1 MKRFDNVPT
10 TTNMIA
16 IPVRYLVVV
25 VASMMTMPISQADV
39 AGKKIGDLEIYK
51 AAEGGK
57 TTITMMLDTSGS
69 MSALV
74 SNVGADACDL
84 PTGVYSSAIKT
95 VNSTTSPVY
104 PRIYCEVTNKK
115 YFYKKTS
122 SGRSTTWYRCGDNS
136 SLGSDST
143 SSCSTVISAPSISG
157 YTEEGGGRNSNDT
170 YYYKIE
176 NVEYYDRLTRLKDAL
191 FSLMNNTQLDAT
203 KVAIGIG
210 QYSTQSNKNNNTYIG
225 ADGTSGKIVVPA
237 KLVDQIQRD
246 AIKTAVAALKGEN
259 GTPTANAYAEVGA
272 YMLGKN
278 TSTSSIT
285 YPREEYRYAGRDYYG
300 DYYSQCISWT
310 AERCTGL
317 GNSYR
322 ISTSGYTSSSCKYYN
337 GTCLSKDKTQSAEDW
352 GFSGFENSISSAKSG
367 SNYISPLS
375 SPSSCDGRGIYF
387 LTDGEPN
394 SSPVPL
400 PLMKSALGSTN
411 FSIPAVTLP
420 SGSQSGNGMPEV
432 GAFAKALRD
441 PTINPLGTD
450 REIFTAVVG
459 FGSVFDVDRAADAS
473 KPNIE
478 DRVIRRLPYTNPK
491 TGVTADRDFYNC
503 KKITNIDARNACNWG
518 EKSHP
523 SLLGVGG
530 FGEGGFYSAQSTEDI
545 VNSIITFVSD
555 LNQTLPSVPSGT
567 IIIPDDPYRADSQL
581 AVAYYPTLQPKVAEN
596 AVIWEGNL
604 KKYTLNEGTL
614 YGKGSSKLFK
624 SIAGDL
630 DPATQDMWSD
640 KNYPGAND
648 KVESGGFYSLLNT
661 PKTGAAS
668 LRTLYVEDWNSAN
681 NSDNKSVLKKFAVNT
696 DGRVTVNNNLLSATS
711 FKDTTTYNEATL
723 RKLLNFLGFDVLPA
737 TSVKDMMLTTAN
749 ATKPVKVLGATIHST
764 PAAVS
769 YSATL
774 DATTGRVT
782 DARDDYV
789 LFGSSEGGLHLVD
802 AGDQGTGDGGKE
814 KFVIIPREMLRDA
827 SKSDALIKAATKTG
841 LGSPNFGID
850 APWLVTA
857 DYKYD
862 LSNNKVNVNKAGG
875 KGVFAYG
882 GLRMGGEAFYG
893 VNLNDS
899 NNPSMMFTITPE
911 TTGFSRM
918 GQIWE
923 KPTKAKIKTSTTD
936 TGTDVLV
943 FGGGYDMCYENET
956 FQVGVT
962 DAALALVGCSNI
974 SSTKGNAVYIINA
987 KTGALIWSAS
997 NVSNSAGASNT
1008 VPAMT
1013 NSVVAGITTL
1023 DRDNDGFLDHIYF
1036 ADLGGQIFR
1045 ADFTNAGFIK
1055 PVTSGTASAETSFSN
1070 TRVTRILQS
1079 AYTGS
1084 NTKYNYR
1091 FYERPTVSFYRNDSS
1106 NSLFALVN
1114 AISGD
1119 RSSPLSKIRDNTKAD
1134 RLYGIIDSDVTKAD
1148 NVFYASN
1155 FATTTGGQT
1164 IKDLAD
1170 SNLSKFPSDIGSPN
1184 DTEYNLEQ
1192 KTIAINTLK
1201 AGTKRGWYY
1210 PLTRFDGY
1218 GNVRYTKGVG
1228 KSEVVDSFIYTTV
1241 YNPDMS
1247 YGATDSC
1254 SAKVTGG
1261 SERQLYCL
1269 PYGICT
1275 DEASKNGTG
1284 GYVQAG
1290 KGIQELTLGPR
1301 SSSLSNQRLLIGTRT
1316 LTERANDRVNFG
1328 SDGDKG
1334 LFNALTNP
1342 KGLDQGGL
1350 TATDSVIGNGTA
1362 PDMIFNERY
1371 TLQPKTWY
1379 EVD

>member
-1 MKRFDNVPT
+1 MKRFNNVPT
-10 TTNMIA
+10 TPNTITL
-16 IPVRYLVVV
+16 PLKYLVVV
-25 VASMMTMPISQADV
+25 VASMMTMPVSQADV

-84 PTGVYSSAIKT
+84 PNGVSSNGIKQQSSSTMPYPKVYCETRKFFYRKTGSKWYSCGLSDGSGSFNFGIAECATEIAAP
-95 VNSTTSPVY
+95 TTSGF
-104 PRIYCEVTNKK
+104 IAGNN
-115 YFYKKTS
+115 
-122 SGRSTTWYRCGDNS
+122 SGN
-136 SLGSDST
+136 
-143 SSCSTVISAPSISG
+143 
-157 YTEEGGGRNSNDT
+157 T
-170 YYYKIE
+170 YYYKDD
-176 NVEYYDRLTRLKDAL
+176 VPSYDRLTRLKDAL
-191 FSLMNNTQLDAT
+191 FALMNNTQLDPK

-237 KLVDQIQRD
+237 KLVDQTQRN

-272 YMLGKN
+272 YMLGRN

-352 GFSGFENSISSAKSG
+352 GFSGFEKSITSSKSDSG
-367 SNYISPLS
+367 ANYISPLTS
-375 SPSSCDGRGIYF
+375 VSSCDGRGIYF

-394 SSPVPL
+394 SSPAPL
-400 PLMKSALGSTN
+400 PLMRSALG
-411 FSIPAVTLP
+411 FPDFRVPAATLP
-420 SGSQSGNGMPEV
+420 NGTQSGHGMPEV

-450 REIFTAVVG
+450 REIYTAVVG
-459 FGSVFDVDRAADAS
+459 FGSVFDVDRVADAQ
-473 KPNIE
+473 KQPEQRI
-478 DRVIRRLPYTNPK
+478 IRRLPYTNPK

-503 KKITNIDARNACNWG
+503 EKINNIDARNACNWG

-523 SLLGVGG
+523 SLSGVGG

-545 VNSIITFVSD
+545 VNSIVTFVSD

-614 YGKGSSKLFK
+614 YGKGDAKLFK
-624 SIAGDL
+624 SVAGDL
-630 DPATQDMWSD
+630 NPATQDMWSD
-640 KNYPGAND
+640 KNYTGAND
-648 KVESGGFYSLLNT
+648 KVENGGFYAQLNT
-661 PKTGAAS
+661 PDAGMAS
-668 LRTLYVEDWNSAN
+668 VRTLYVEDW
-681 NSDNKSVLKKFAVNT
+681 DNATHKKSVLRKVGVNPSGKVVV
-696 DGRVTVNNNLLSATS
+696 DGIALTNNT
-711 FKDTTTYNEATL
+711 FKDTAAYNEATL
-723 RKLLNFLGFDVLPA
+723 RKLLNFLGFKNLPSTA
-737 TSVKDMMLTTAN
+737 TAVKDMTLSSTN
-749 ATKPVKVLGATIHST
+749 VPESIKVLGATIHST

-769 YSATL
+769 YSANL

-782 DARDDYV
+782 DTRDDYV

-802 AGDQGTGDGGKE
+802 ADNEGTGDGGKE
-814 KFVIIPREMLRDA
+814 KFVIIPREMLKDA
-827 SKSDALIKAATKTG
+827 SNSDALVKGATKAEI
-841 LGSPNFGID
+841 GSPNFGID

-857 DYKYD
+857 DYSYN
-862 LSNNKVNVNKAGG
+862 LSNNRVNVNTTGG

-893 VNLNDS
+893 LNLNDS
-899 NNPSMMFTITPE
+899 DNPSMMFTITPA
-911 TTGFSRM
+911 TSGFNRM

-923 KPTKAKIKTSTTD
+923 KPTKAKIKTSATD

-943 FGGGYDMCYENET
+943 FGGGYDMCYEKEA

-962 DAALALVGCSNI
+962 DTALGACSNI

-997 NVSNSAGASNT
+997 AAGSPSKTVSD
-1008 VPAMT
+1008 MT
-1013 NSVVAGITTL
+1013 NSVVAGVTTL
-1023 DRDNDGFLDHIYF
+1023 DRNNDGFMDHIYF

-1045 ADFTNAGFIK
+1045 ADFTNAGFKK
-1055 PVTSGTASAETSFSN
+1055 PVASGTPSPETSFSN

-1134 RLYGIIDSDVTKAD
+1134 RLYGIIDSDVTKLD

-1155 FATTTGGQT
+1155 FTTAGTAGGQA
-1164 IKDLAD
+1164 IVDLAD
-1170 SNLSKFPSDIGSPN
+1170 SNLAELPSAIGTLTAAGYS
-1184 DTEYNLEQ
+1184 LAQ
-1192 KTIAINTLK
+1192 KEAAINTLK

-1247 YGATDSC
+1247 YGAVDSC

-1328 SDGDKG
+1328 SDTGKG

-1350 TATDSVIGNGTA
+1350 TTTDSVIGSGTA

>member
-1 MKRFDNVPT
+1 MKRFNNVPT
-10 TTNMIA
+10 TSNTITV
-16 IPVRYLVVV
+16 PLKYLVVV
-25 VASMMTMPISQADV
+25 VASMMTMPTSQADV
-39 AGKKIGDLEIYK
+39 SGKKIGDLEIYK

-69 MSALV
+69 MDASV
-74 SNVGADACDL
+74 TRDACDL
-84 PTGVYSSAIKT
+84 PSGTSSRGIYT
-95 VNSTTSPVY
+95 EWSTTT
-104 PRIYCEVTNKK
+104 PRYSRKYCNTYNR
-115 YFYKKTS
+115 YFYRLSPPPENK
-122 SGRSTTWYRCGDNS
+122 WYRCGSNDGYGATDYNFDICGTEIAAPS
-136 SLGSDST
+136 SITDYSYVT
-143 SSCSTVISAPSISG
+143 SSS
-157 YTEEGGGRNSNDT
+157 SNK
-170 YYYKIE
+170 YYYKDK
-176 NVEYYDRLTRLKDAL
+176 YYDRLTRLKDAI
-191 FSLMNNTQLDAT
+191 FTLMDNAQLDPK
-203 KVAIGIG
+203 KVSIGIG
-210 QYSTQSNKNNNTYIG
+210 QYSTQSDSNNNAYRNRG
-225 ADGTSGKIVVPA
+225 DGNSGKILIPA
-237 KLVDQIQRD
+237 ALVTDAQRLG
-246 AIKTAVAALKGEN
+246 IKTAIADLTGYN

-272 YMLGKN
+272 YMLGTN
-278 TSTSSIT
+278 TPSRSS
-285 YPREEYRYAGRDYYG
+285 Y
-300 DYYSQCISWT
+300 
-310 AERCTGL
+310 
-317 GNSYR
+317 
-322 ISTSGYTSSSCKYYN
+322 
-337 GTCLSKDKTQSAEDW
+337 
-352 GFSGFENSISSAKSG
+352 SGFDASVKSSKSG
-367 SNYISPLS
+367 SNYISPLIKKDADGNVIGA
-375 SPSSCDGRGIYF
+375 SSCEGNGIYF

-394 SSPVPL
+394 SSPDPL
-400 PLMKSALGSTN
+400 YLMRSALNRSSFN
-411 FSIPAVTLP
+411 LPDVTLP
-420 SGSQSGNGMPEV
+420 SGSERNNGMPQV

-441 PTINPLGTD
+441 PTINPLGTN

-459 FGSVFDVDRAADAS
+459 FGSVFDVNKTLDAT
-473 KPNIE
+473 KPLR

-491 TGVTADRDFYNC
+491 TGVTAERDFYNC
-503 KKITNIDARNACNWG
+503 ENITNLDARNACNWG
-518 EKSHP
+518 EKSHKDL
-523 SLLGVGG
+523 SGVGG

-545 VNSIITFVSD
+545 VNSIVNFVSD

-581 AVAYYPTLQPKVAEN
+581 AVAYYPTLQPNVAEN
-596 AVIWEGNL
+596 SVIWEGNL

-614 YGKGSSKLFK
+614 YGKGNAKLFK

-630 DPATQDMWSD
+630 EPATQDMWSD

-648 KVESGGFYSLLNT
+648 KVDNGGFYAQLNT
-661 PKTGAAS
+661 PAAGVAS
-668 LRTLYVEDWNSAN
+668 VRTLYVEDWDNATNKKPVLRKVGVNPSGKVVVDGVALTN
-681 NSDNKSVLKKFAVNT
+681 NT
-696 DGRVTVNNNLLSATS
+696 
-711 FKDTTTYNEATL
+711 FKDTATYNEATL
-723 RKLLNFLGFDVLPA
+723 RKLLNFLGFKNLPSTA
-737 TSVKDMMLTTAN
+737 TAVKDMTLSSTN
-749 ATKPVKVLGATIHST
+749 VPESIKVLGATIHST

-782 DARDDYV
+782 DTRDDYV

-802 AGDQGTGDGGKE
+802 ADNEGTGDGGKE
-814 KFVIIPREMLRDA
+814 KFVIIPREMLRDP
-827 SKSDALIKAATKTG
+827 SKSDALVKGATKAEI
-841 LGSPNFGID
+841 GSPNFGID

-857 DYKYD
+857 DYQYN
-862 LSNNKVNVNKAGG
+862 LANNRVNVNTTGG

-893 VNLNDS
+893 LNLNDN
-899 NNPSMMFTITPE
+899 NNPRMMFTITPD
-911 TTGFSRM
+911 TSGFSRM

-923 KPTKAKIKTSTTD
+923 KPTKAKIKTSSTD

-943 FGGGYDMCYENET
+943 FGGGYDMCYENEA

-962 DAALALVGCSNI
+962 DTLLGACSNI
-974 SSTKGNAVYIINA
+974 TSTKGNAVYIINA

-997 NVSNSAGASNT
+997 ASGSPSKT
-1008 VPAMT
+1008 VDSMT
-1013 NSVVAGITTL
+1013 NSIVAGVTTL
-1023 DRDNDGFLDHIYF
+1023 DRNNDGFMDHIYF

-1045 ADFTNAGFIK
+1045 ADFTNAGFKK
-1055 PVTSGTASAETSFSN
+1055 PVASGTPSPETSFSN

-1079 AYTGS
+1079 VYTG
-1084 NTKYNYR
+1084 NDKRYNYR

-1134 RLYGIIDSDVTKAD
+1134 RLYGIIDSDVTKLD

-1155 FATTTGGQT
+1155 FTTAGTAGGQA
-1164 IKDLAD
+1164 IVDLVD
-1170 SNLSKFPSDIGSPN
+1170 NNLAELPSAIGTLTAAGYS
-1184 DTEYNLEQ
+1184 LAQ
-1192 KTIAINTLK
+1192 KEAAINTLK
-1201 AGTKRGWYY
+1201 AGTRRGWYY

-1328 SDGDKG
+1328 SDSGKG

-1342 KGLDQGGL
+1342 KGLDQSDL
-1350 TATDSVIGNGTA
+1350 KATDSVIGNGTA

>member
-1 MKRFDNVPT
+1 MKRFNNVPT
-10 TTNMIA
+10 TPNTITL
-16 IPVRYLVVV
+16 PLKYLVVV
-25 VASMMTMPISQADV
+25 VASMMTMPVSQADV

-69 MSALV
+69 MTLNQVNSA
-74 SNVGADACDL
+74 STCDL
-84 PTGVYSSAIKT
+84 PSGTRYTKGYE
-95 VNSTTSPVY
+95 NSNTTP
-104 PRIYCEVTNKK
+104 IYRRDYCS
-115 YFYKKTS
+115 TS
-122 SGRSTTWYRCGDNS
+122 SGK
-136 SLGSDST
+136 
-143 SSCSTVISAPSISG
+143 V
-157 YTEEGGGRNSNDT
+157 
-170 YYYKIE
+170 
-176 NVEYYDRLTRLKDAL
+176 YDRLTRLKDAI
-191 FSLMNNTQLDAT
+191 FTLMDSTELDAS

-210 QYSTQSNKNNNTYIG
+210 QYSSQSGSDNEVRTSSDG
-225 ADGTSGKIVVPA
+225 TARDADGSSGKILVPA
-237 KLVDQIQRD
+237 ALLDATQI
-246 AIKTAVAALKGEN
+246 AKIKKAVADARGGN

-272 YMLGKN
+272 YMLGTN
-278 TSTSSIT
+278 TS
-285 YPREEYRYAGRDYYG
+285 G
-300 DYYSQCISWT
+300 
-310 AERCTGL
+310 TG
-317 GNSYR
+317 
-322 ISTSGYTSSSCKYYN
+322 SGFSKSSS
-337 GTCLSKDKTQSAEDW
+337 
-352 GFSGFENSISSAKSG
+352 SSKSG
-367 SNYISPLS
+367 SNYISPLL

-394 SSPVPL
+394 GSSSPLSLMRKALDKSNFGL
-400 PLMKSALGSTN
+400 P
-411 FSIPAVTLP
+411 SITLP
-420 SGSQSGNGMPEV
+420 DGTQSNHGMPQV

-441 PTINPLGTD
+441 PTINPLGTNQD
-450 REIFTAVVG
+450 IYTAVVG
-459 FGSVFDVDRAADAS
+459 FGSVFDVNRTLDATR
-473 KPNIE
+473 PLENRI
-478 DRVIRRLPYTNPK
+478 IRKLSYTNPK
-491 TGVTADRDFYNC
+491 TGVTTDRDFYNC
-503 KKITNIDARNACNWG
+503 ENITNIDAKNACNWG

-523 SLLGVGG
+523 SLSGVGG

-545 VNSIITFVSD
+545 VESIVNFVAD

-596 AVIWEGNL
+596 VVIWEGNL

-614 YGKGSSKLFK
+614 YGKGNSKLFK
-624 SIAGDL
+624 NVAGDL

-648 KVESGGFYSLLNT
+648 KVESGGFFAQLNT
-661 PKTGAAS
+661 PATGVAS
-668 LRTLYVEDWNSAN
+668 VRTLYVEDWIDSSTKKPVLRKFGVSSAGKVVVDGVALTNS
-681 NSDNKSVLKKFAVNT
+681 T
-696 DGRVTVNNNLLSATS
+696 
-711 FKDTTTYNEATL
+711 FKDTATYNETNL
-723 RKLLNFLGFDVLPA
+723 RKLLNFLGFDVLPSTA
-737 TSVKDMMLTTAN
+737 TTVRNMTLSTAN
-749 ATKPVKVLGATIHST
+749 VSKAIKVLGATIHST

-802 AGDQGTGDGGKE
+802 AGNQGAGDGGKE
-814 KFVIIPREMLRDA
+814 KFVVIPREMLRDA
-827 SKSDALIKAATKTG
+827 DNSDALIKDARKSEI
-841 LGSPNFGID
+841 GSPNFGID

-857 DYKYD
+857 NYRYD
-862 LSNNKVNVNKAGG
+862 LPNNRVNVNTAGG

-893 VNLNDS
+893 LNLNDN
-899 NNPSMMFTITPE
+899 NNPSMMFTITPA

-956 FQVGVT
+956 FQVGVSNA
-962 DAALALVGCSNI
+962 DLLGNCSNLPF
-974 SSTKGNAVYIINA
+974 TKGNAVYIINA

-997 NVSNSAGASNT
+997 KDANSTGASNT
-1008 VPAMT
+1008 VAAMT
-1013 NSVVAGITTL
+1013 NSVVAGVTTL
-1023 DRDNDGFLDHIYF
+1023 DRDNDGFMDHIYF

-1045 ADFTNAGFIK
+1045 ADFTNAGFKK
-1055 PVTSGTASAETSFSN
+1055 PVTSGTPSPETSFSN

-1084 NTKYNYR
+1084 DKKYNYR
-1091 FYERPTVSFYRNDSS
+1091 FYERPTVSFYRHDTANT
-1106 NSLFALVN
+1106 LFALVT

-1119 RSSPLSKIRDNTKAD
+1119 RSSPLSRIRDNTKAD
-1134 RLYGIIDSDVTKAD
+1134 RLYGIIDSDVTKLD

-1155 FATTTGGQT
+1155 FTTSGTAGGQA
-1164 IKDLAD
+1164 INDLAD
-1170 SNLSKFPSDIGSPN
+1170 SNLAELPTAIG
-1184 DTEYNLEQ
+1184 TLTAAGYTLAQ
-1192 KTIAINTLK
+1192 KTTVISTLK
-1201 AGTKRGWYY
+1201 AGTKKGWYY

-1218 GNVRYTKGVG
+1218 GNVRYGKGIG
-1228 KSEVVDSFIYTTV
+1228 KSEVIDSFIYTTV

-1247 YGATDSC
+1247 YGPVDSC

-1275 DEASKNGTG
+1275 DDASKNGTA

-1290 KGIQELTLGPR
+1290 KGMQELTLGPR
-1301 SSSLSNQRLLIGTRT
+1301 SSSLSNRRMLIGTRT
-1316 LTERANDRVNFG
+1316 LTERANDRVDFG
-1328 SDGDKG
+1328 NDADKFTYDTPLLGGGTKKKG
-1334 LFNALTNP
+1334 LQQNL
-1342 KGLDQGGL
+1342 GVLDK
-1350 TATDSVIGNGTA
+1350 VIGNGTA
-1362 PDMIFNERY
+1362 PDMEYYERY

>member
-1 MKRFDNVPT
+1 MKRFNNVPT
-10 TTNMIA
+10 TSNTITV
-16 IPVRYLVVV
+16 PLKHLVVV
-25 VASMMTMPISQADV
+25 VASMMVMPTSQADV

-69 MSALV
+69 MDASV
-74 SNVGADACDL
+74 TREACDL
-84 PTGVYSSAIKT
+84 PSGISSQGVDTEYSDTTPKYIRKFCKTGET
-95 VNSTTSPVY
+95 NNSK
-104 PRIYCEVTNKK
+104 I
-115 YFYKKTS
+115 YFYSEKNGKWKSCGANGSSEKKN
-122 SGRSTTWYRCGDNS
+122 CKNKINPP
-136 SLGSDST
+136 SLD
-143 SSCSTVISAPSISG
+143 G
-157 YTEEGGGRNSNDT
+157 YTIETDGKT
-170 YYYKIE
+170 KYYYKTGAGTGKF
-176 NVEYYDRLTRLKDAL
+176 YDRLTRLKDAI
-191 FSLMNNTQLDAT
+191 FVLMDDADLDPN

-210 QYSTQSNKNNNTYIG
+210 QYSSQSGSNNKYTSP
-225 ADGTSGKIVVPA
+225 DGVSGKILVPA
-237 KLVDQIQRD
+237 NLVTDAQRSL
-246 AIKTAVAALKGEN
+246 IKTEIEGLVGYN

-272 YMLGKN
+272 YMLGTK
-278 TSTSSIT
+278 
-285 YPREEYRYAGRDYYG
+285 
-300 DYYSQCISWT
+300 
-310 AERCTGL
+310 
-317 GNSYR
+317 
-322 ISTSGYTSSSCKYYN
+322 TSGTGSGFSKSVSSSK
-337 GTCLSKDKTQSAEDW
+337 G
-352 GFSGFENSISSAKSG
+352 SSD
-367 SNYISPLS
+367 YISPLLK
-375 SPSSCDGRGIYF
+375 PSSCDGRGIYF
-387 LTDGEPN
+387 LTDGAPN
-394 SSPVPL
+394 SSSRPL
-400 PLMKSALGSTN
+400 DLMKLALNRNS
-411 FSIPAVTLP
+411 FSLPSVTLP
-420 SGSQSGNGMPEV
+420 SGSESNNGMPEV

-441 PTINPLGTD
+441 STISPLGTD
-450 REIFTAVVG
+450 QEIYTAVVG
-459 FGSVFDVDRAADAS
+459 FGSVFDIDRVADAA
-473 KPNIE
+473 KPE
-478 DRVIRRLPYTNPK
+478 SQRVIRNLPYTNPK
-491 TGVTADRDFYNC
+491 TGVTANRDFYNC
-503 KKITNIDARNACNWG
+503 QNISNIDARNACNWG
-518 EKSHP
+518 EKQHP
-523 SLLGVGG
+523 SLPGVGG

-545 VNSIITFVSD
+545 VDSIVTFVSD

-596 AVIWEGNL
+596 AIIWEGNL

-614 YGKGSSKLFK
+614 YGKGNAKLFK

-648 KVESGGFYSLLNT
+648 KVENGGFYSQLVT
-661 PKTGAAS
+661 PATGVAS
-668 LRTLYVEDWNSAN
+668 VRTLYVEDW
-681 NSDNKSVLKKFAVNT
+681 DNATDKKPILRKFGVDAAGKVVVDGVALTNT
-696 DGRVTVNNNLLSATS
+696 T
-711 FKDTTTYNEATL
+711 FKDTNTYYGNNEATL
-723 RKLLNFLGFDVLPA
+723 RKLLNFLGFKNLPSTA
-737 TSVKDMMLTTAN
+737 IAVKDMTLSSAN
-749 ATKPVKVLGATIHST
+749 VPEPIKVLGATIHST

-774 DATTGRVT
+774 DADTGRVT

-802 AGDQGTGDGGKE
+802 ADNEGTGDGGKE
-814 KFVIIPREMLRDA
+814 KFVIIPREMLRDP
-827 SKSDALIKAATKTG
+827 SKSDALIKGATKNEI
-841 LGSPNFGID
+841 GSPNFGID

-857 DYKYD
+857 DYQYN
-862 LSNNKVNVNKAGG
+862 LSNNRVNVNTTGG

-893 VNLNDS
+893 VNLND
-899 NNPSMMFTITPE
+899 NANPSMMFTITPA
-911 TTGFSRM
+911 TSGFSRM

-943 FGGGYDMCYENET
+943 FGGGYDMCYENEA

-962 DAALALVGCSNI
+962 DTALGTCSNI
-974 SSTKGNAVYIINA
+974 STTKGNAVYIINA

-997 NVSNSAGASNT
+997 AEGSPTKTVNS
-1008 VPAMT
+1008 MT
-1013 NSVVAGITTL
+1013 NSIVAGMTVL
-1023 DRDNDGFLDHIYF
+1023 DRNNDGFMDHIYF

-1045 ADFTNAGFIK
+1045 ADFTNAGFKK
-1055 PVTSGTASAETSFSN
+1055 PVASGTPSPETSFSN
-1070 TRVTRILQS
+1070 TRVTRILKS
-1079 AYTGS
+1079 AYTG
-1084 NTKYNYR
+1084 NDKKYNYR

-1134 RLYGIIDSDVTKAD
+1134 RLYGIIDSDVTKPD

-1155 FATTTGGQT
+1155 FTTEGTDGGQA
-1164 IKDLAD
+1164 INDLAD
-1170 SNLSKFPSDIGSPN
+1170 SNLAELPSAIGTLSATTASYTL
-1184 DTEYNLEQ
+1184 DQ
-1192 KTIAINTLK
+1192 KNVVINTLK
-1201 AGTKRGWYY
+1201 DGTKKGWYY

-1218 GNVRYTKGVG
+1218 GNVRYSKGIG
-1228 KSEVVDSFIYTTV
+1228 KSEVVDSFLYTTV

-1247 YGATDSC
+1247 YGAVDAC

-1275 DEASKNGTG
+1275 DEASKNGTA

-1316 LTERANDRVNFG
+1316 LTERANDRVDFG
-1328 SDGDKG
+1328 SDDGKFFYDTPDGNSTKKKG
-1334 LFNALTNP
+1334 LQQNLTDANR
-1342 KGLDQGGL
+1342 L
-1350 TATDSVIGNGTA
+1350 IGDGTA

>member
-1 MKRFDNVPT
+1 MKRLDNVPT

-16 IPVRYLVVV
+16 VPLKYLVVV
-25 VASMMTMPISQADV
+25 VASMIAMPISQADV

-84 PTGVYSSAIKT
+84 PNGVSSNGIKQQSSSTMPYPKVYCETRKFFYRKTGSKWYSCGLSDGSGSFNFGIAECATEIAAP
-95 VNSTTSPVY
+95 TTSGF
-104 PRIYCEVTNKK
+104 IAGNN
-115 YFYKKTS
+115 
-122 SGRSTTWYRCGDNS
+122 SGN
-136 SLGSDST
+136 
-143 SSCSTVISAPSISG
+143 
-157 YTEEGGGRNSNDT
+157 T
-170 YYYKIE
+170 YYYKDD
-176 NVEYYDRLTRLKDAL
+176 VPSYDRLTRLKDAL
-191 FSLMNNTQLDAT
+191 FALMNNTQLDPK

-237 KLVDQIQRD
+237 KLVDQTQRN

-272 YMLGKN
+272 YMLGRN

-352 GFSGFENSISSAKSG
+352 GFSGFEKSITSSKSDSG
-367 SNYISPLS
+367 ANYISPLTS
-375 SPSSCDGRGIYF
+375 VSSCDGRGIYF

-394 SSPVPL
+394 SSPAPL
-400 PLMKSALGSTN
+400 PLMRSALG
-411 FSIPAVTLP
+411 FPDFRVPAATLP
-420 SGSQSGNGMPEV
+420 NGTQSGHGMPEV

-450 REIFTAVVG
+450 REIYTAVVG
-459 FGSVFDVDRAADAS
+459 FGSVFDVDRVADAQ
-473 KPNIE
+473 KQPEQRI
-478 DRVIRRLPYTNPK
+478 IRRLPYTNPK

-503 KKITNIDARNACNWG
+503 EKINNIDARNACNWG

-523 SLLGVGG
+523 SLSGVGG

-604 KKYTLNEGTL
+604 KKYALNEGTL
-614 YGKGSSKLFK
+614 YGKGGSKLFK

-630 DPATQDMWSD
+630 DPATQDLWSD
-640 KNYPGAND
+640 KNYAGAND
-648 KVESGGFYSLLNT
+648 KVENGGFYAQLNT
-661 PKTGAAS
+661 PNAGIAS
-668 LRTLYVEDWNSAN
+668 VRTLFVEDWQDASTKKPILRKFGVSSAGKVIVDGTALTNS
-681 NSDNKSVLKKFAVNT
+681 T
-696 DGRVTVNNNLLSATS
+696 
-711 FKDTTTYNEATL
+711 FKDTATYNEATL

-737 TSVKDMMLTTAN
+737 TAVKDMTLSTSN
-749 ATKPVKVLGATIHST
+749 ATKSIKILGATIHST

-774 DATTGRVT
+774 DSDTGRVT

-802 AGDQGTGDGGKE
+802 AGNYGVGNGGKE
-814 KFVIIPREMLRDA
+814 KFVIIPREMLKNA
-827 SKSDALIKAATKTG
+827 SNSDALVKGATKAE

-857 DYKYD
+857 DYQYN
-862 LSNNKVNVNKAGG
+862 LESNKVNVNTSNG

-882 GLRMGGEAFYG
+882 GLRMGGEALYG
-893 VNLNDS
+893 LNLNDN
-899 NNPSMMFTITPE
+899 NNPSMMFAITPA

-923 KPTKAKIKTSTTD
+923 KPTKAKIKTSTSD

-943 FGGGYDMCYENET
+943 FGGGYDMCYEKET

-962 DAALALVGCSNI
+962 DTTLLGTCSNL
-974 SSTKGNAVYIINA
+974 SSTKGNAVYIIKA
-987 KTGALIWSAS
+987 DTGELIWSAS
-997 NVSNSAGASNT
+997 NVSNSTGASKT
-1008 VPAMT
+1008 VSDMT
-1013 NSVVAGITTL
+1013 NSIVAGVTVL
-1023 DRDNDGFLDHIYF
+1023 DRNNDGFMDHIYF

-1045 ADFTNAGFIK
+1045 ADFTNAGFKK
-1055 PVTSGTASAETSFSN
+1055 PVASGTPSPETSFSN

-1079 AYTGS
+1079 VYTGS

-1091 FYERPTVSFYRNDSS
+1091 FYERPTVSFYHNDSS

-1134 RLYGIIDSDVTKAD
+1134 RLYGIIDSDVTKSD

-1155 FATTTGGQT
+1155 FSSTGGGET
-1164 IKDLAD
+1164 IKDLTD
-1170 SNLSKFPSDIGSPN
+1170 SSLAALPTAIGTLTNAGYS
-1184 DTEYNLEQ
+1184 TEQ
-1192 KTIAINTLK
+1192 KDVVINTLK
-1201 AGTKRGWYY
+1201 AGTKKGWYY

-1228 KSEVVDSFIYTTV
+1228 KSEVIDSFIYTTV

-1247 YGATDSC
+1247 YGTVDSC

-1275 DEASKNGTG
+1275 DGASKNGTG
-1284 GYVQAG
+1284 GYVRAG

-1328 SDGDKG
+1328 SDNGKG

-1342 KGLDQGGL
+1342 KGLNQSNL
-1350 TATDSVIGNGTA
+1350 VATDSSIGNGTA
-1362 PDMIFNERY
+1362 PDMIFNERF

>member
-1 MKRFDNVPT
+1 MKRFNNVPT
-10 TTNMIA
+10 TSNTITV
-16 IPVRYLVVV
+16 PLKYLVVV
-25 VASMMTMPISQADV
+25 VASMMVMPVAQADV

-69 MSALV
+69 MTINQVNSAV
-74 SNVGADACDL
+74 TCDL
-84 PTGVYSSAIKT
+84 PSGTSYTKGFE
-95 VNSTTSPVY
+95 NSTTTPVY
-104 PRIYCEVTNKK
+104 RRDYCLTA
-115 YFYKKTS
+115 
-122 SGRSTTWYRCGDNS
+122 SGK
-136 SLGSDST
+136 
-143 SSCSTVISAPSISG
+143 V
-157 YTEEGGGRNSNDT
+157 
-170 YYYKIE
+170 
-176 NVEYYDRLTRLKDAL
+176 YDRLTRLKDAI
-191 FSLMNNTQLDAT
+191 FTLMDSSQLDPK

-210 QYSTQSNKNNNTYIG
+210 QFSSQSGSNNVVTFNANGTAANT
-225 ADGTSGKIVVPA
+225 DGTTGKILVPA
-237 KLVDQIQRD
+237 ALLDEAQRQK
-246 AIKTAVAALKGEN
+246 IRQVVAAAGGGN

-272 YMLGKN
+272 YMLGTK
-278 TSTSSIT
+278 T
-285 YPREEYRYAGRDYYG
+285 
-300 DYYSQCISWT
+300 
-310 AERCTGL
+310 TGT
-317 GNSYR
+317 GS
-322 ISTSGYTSSSCKYYN
+322 
-337 GTCLSKDKTQSAEDW
+337 
-352 GFSGFENSISSAKSG
+352 GFSKSTTDSKSG
-367 SNYISPLS
+367 SNYISPLLN
-375 SPSSCDGRGIYF
+375 PSSCDGRGIYF

-394 SSPVPL
+394 SSPNPL
-400 PLMKSALGSTN
+400 PLMKSALASTT
-411 FSIPAVTLP
+411 FSLPAITLP
-420 SGSQSGNGMPEV
+420 SGSQSGHGMPEV

-450 REIFTAVVG
+450 KEIFTAVVG
-459 FGSVFDVDRAADAS
+459 FGSVFDVNRVTDAT
-473 KPNIE
+473 KPLAN
-478 DRVIRRLPYTNPK
+478 RVIRRLSYTNPK

-503 KKITNIDARNACNWG
+503 EKINNIDARNACNWG
-518 EKSHP
+518 EKSHKDL
-523 SLLGVGG
+523 SGVGG
-530 FGEGGFYSAQSTEDI
+530 FGEGGFYSAQSTDDI
-545 VNSIITFVSD
+545 VNSIVNFVSD

-604 KKYTLNEGTL
+604 KKYKLNEGTL
-614 YGKGSSKLFK
+614 FGKGNTKLFK

-630 DPATQDMWSD
+630 NPAAPDYWSD
-640 KNYPGAND
+640 QNYAGAND
-648 KVESGGFYSLLNT
+648 KVESGGFYSQLVT
-661 PKTGAAS
+661 PATGVAS
-668 LRTLYVEDWNSAN
+668 VRTLYVEDWDNATDKKPVLRKFGVDAAGKVVVDGVALTN
-681 NSDNKSVLKKFAVNT
+681 NT
-696 DGRVTVNNNLLSATS
+696 
-711 FKDTTTYNEATL
+711 FKDTATYNEATL
-723 RKLLNFLGFDVLPA
+723 RKLLNFLGFDNLPSTA
-737 TSVKDMMLTTAN
+737 TLVRNMTLTTGN
-749 ATKPVKVLGATIHST
+749 ATKPIKVLGATIHST

-774 DATTGRVT
+774 DKDTGRVT

-802 AGDQGTGDGGKE
+802 AGDQGSGNGGKE
-814 KFVIIPREMLRDA
+814 KFVVIPREMLRVT
-827 SKSDALIKAATKTG
+827 SNSDALVKGATKAEI
-841 LGSPNFGID
+841 GSPNFGID

-857 DYKYD
+857 DYQYN
-862 LSNNKVNVNKAGG
+862 LANNRVNVNTTGG

-893 VNLNDS
+893 LNLNDN
-899 NNPSMMFTITPE
+899 NNPRMMFTITPD
-911 TTGFSRM
+911 TSGFSRM

-943 FGGGYDMCYENET
+943 FGGGYDMCYENEA

-962 DAALALVGCSNI
+962 DTALGTCSNI
-974 SSTKGNAVYIINA
+974 STTKGNAVYIINA

-997 NVSNSAGASNT
+997 AEGSPTKTVSS
-1008 VPAMT
+1008 MT
-1013 NSVVAGITTL
+1013 NSIVAGVTTL
-1023 DRDNDGFLDHIYF
+1023 DRNNDGFMDHIYF

-1045 ADFTNAGFIK
+1045 ADFTNAGFKK
-1055 PVTSGTASAETSFSN
+1055 PVASGTPSPETSFSN
-1070 TRVTRILQS
+1070 TRVTRILKS
-1079 AYTGS
+1079 VYTGS

-1091 FYERPTVSFYRNDSS
+1091 FYERPTVSFYRNDIS

-1134 RLYGIIDSDVTKAD
+1134 RLYGIIDSDVTKPD

-1155 FATTTGGQT
+1155 FTTAGTTGGQT
-1164 IKDLAD
+1164 INDLAD
-1170 SNLSKFPSDIGSPN
+1170 SSLAELPSAIG
-1184 DTEYNLEQ
+1184 TLTAAGYTLAQ
-1192 KTIAINTLK
+1192 KNVTINTLK
-1201 AGTKRGWYY
+1201 DGTKKGWYY

-1218 GNVRYTKGVG
+1218 GNVRYSKGIG

-1275 DEASKNGTG
+1275 DDASKNGTA
-1284 GYVQAG
+1284 GYVRAG

-1316 LTERANDRVNFG
+1316 LAERATDRVDFG
-1328 SDGDKG
+1328 TDTGKDVYTPINEAQG
-1334 LFNALTNP
+1334 LGSA
-1342 KGLDQGGL
+1342 DQILGSG
-1350 TATDSVIGNGTA
+1350 SA
-1362 PDMIFNERY
+1362 PELIFNERY

>member
-1 MKRFDNVPT
+1 MKRFNNVPT
-10 TTNMIA
+10 TSNTVTV
-16 IPVRYLVVV
+16 PLKYLVVV
-25 VASMMTMPISQADV
+25 VASMMAMPISQADV

-69 MSALV
+69 MAA
-74 SNVGADACDL
+74 NVTKEACDL
-84 PTGVYSSAIKT
+84 PLGVSNNQVSVDT
-95 VNSTTSPVY
+95 QPSTTTPSY
-104 PRIYCEVTNKK
+104 TKRYCELNNSKR
-115 YFYKKTS
+115 YYYRLS
-122 SGRSTTWYRCGDNS
+122 PQGQWYRCGPSDGSGSSSYDINNICPTAVANP
-136 SLGSDST
+136 SLGSEYSFVT
-143 SSCSTVISAPSISG
+143 S
-157 YTEEGGGRNSNDT
+157 NSNNRYFYT
-170 YYYKIE
+170 STK
-176 NVEYYDRLTRLKDAL
+176 YYDRLTRLKDAIFTL
-191 FSLMNNTQLDAT
+191 LDSSLLDSN

-210 QYSTQSNKNNNTYIG
+210 QYSTQSDDDNDNDYIG

-237 KLVDQIQRD
+237 KLLDQTQRE

-259 GTPTANAYAEVGA
+259 GTPTANAYAEAGA

-278 TSTSSIT
+278 TSTSIT
-285 YPREEYRYAGRDYYG
+285 RQRELYVSVG
-300 DYYSQCISWT
+300 
-310 AERCTGL
+310 

-322 ISTSGYTSSSCKYYN
+322 VCNSWNETGDVSRCNGLTSNTISRSSSGYIVRRCSIYSSN
-337 GTCLSKDKTQSAEDW
+337 NCLLQDVSQSAEDW
-352 GFSGFENSISSAKSG
+352 GFSGFEKSFRDAKSG
-367 SNYISPLS
+367 ANYISPLTS
-375 SPSSCDGRGIYF
+375 VSSCDGRGIYF

-394 SSPVPL
+394 SSPAPL
-400 PLMKSALGSTN
+400 PLMRSALG
-411 FSIPAVTLP
+411 FPDFRVPAATLP
-420 SGSQSGNGMPEV
+420 NGTQSGHGMPEV

-450 REIFTAVVG
+450 REIYTAVVG
-459 FGSVFDVDRAADAS
+459 FGSVFDVDRVADAQRQ
-473 KPNIE
+473 PEQRI
-478 DRVIRRLPYTNPK
+478 IRRLPYTNPK

-503 KKITNIDARNACNWG
+503 ENITNIDARNACNWG
-518 EKSHP
+518 EKSHS
-523 SLLGVGG
+523 SLSGVGG

-604 KKYTLNEGTL
+604 KKYALNEGTL
-614 YGKGSSKLFK
+614 YGKGGSKLFK

-630 DPATQDMWSD
+630 DPATQDLWSD

-648 KVESGGFYSLLNT
+648 KVENGGFYAQLNT
-661 PKTGAAS
+661 PNAGIAS
-668 LRTLYVEDWNSAN
+668 VRTLFVEDWQDASTKKPILRKFGVSSAGKVIVDGAALTNS
-681 NSDNKSVLKKFAVNT
+681 T
-696 DGRVTVNNNLLSATS
+696 
-711 FKDTTTYNEATL
+711 FKDTATYNEATL

-737 TSVKDMMLTTAN
+737 TAVKDMTLSTSN
-749 ATKPVKVLGATIHST
+749 ATTSIKILGATIHST

-774 DATTGRVT
+774 DSDTGRVT

-802 AGDQGTGDGGKE
+802 AGNYGVGNGGKE
-814 KFVIIPREMLRDA
+814 KFVIIPREMLKNA
-827 SKSDALIKAATKTG
+827 SNSDALVKGATKAE

-857 DYKYD
+857 DYQYN
-862 LSNNKVNVNKAGG
+862 LESNKVNVNTSNG

-882 GLRMGGEAFYG
+882 GLRMGGEALYG
-893 VNLNDS
+893 LNLNDN
-899 NNPSMMFTITPE
+899 NNPKMMFTITPD
-911 TTGFSRM
+911 TSGFSRM

-923 KPTKAKIKTSTTD
+923 KPTKAKIKTSTSD

-943 FGGGYDMCYENET
+943 FGGGYDMCYEKET

-962 DAALALVGCSNI
+962 DTTLLGTCSNL
-974 SSTKGNAVYIINA
+974 SSTKGNAVYIIKA
-987 KTGALIWSAS
+987 DTGELIWSAS
-997 NVSNSAGASNT
+997 NESNSTGASKT
-1008 VPAMT
+1008 VSDMT
-1013 NSVVAGITTL
+1013 NSIVAGVTVL
-1023 DRDNDGFLDHIYF
+1023 DRNNDGFMDHIYF

-1045 ADFTNAGFIK
+1045 ADFTNAGFKK
-1055 PVTSGTASAETSFSN
+1055 PVASGTPSPETSFSN
-1070 TRVTRILQS
+1070 TRVTRILKS
-1079 AYTGS
+1079 VYTGS

-1091 FYERPTVSFYRNDSS
+1091 FYERPTVSFYRNDSN

-1134 RLYGIIDSDVTKAD
+1134 RLYGIIDSDVTKLD

-1155 FATTTGGQT
+1155 FSSTGGGET
-1164 IKDLAD
+1164 IKDLTD
-1170 SNLSKFPSDIGSPN
+1170 SSLAALPTAIGTLTN
-1184 DTEYNLEQ
+1184 AGYNREQ
-1192 KTIAINTLK
+1192 KDVVINTLK
-1201 AGTKRGWYY
+1201 AGTKKGWYY

-1218 GNVRYTKGVG
+1218 GNVRYSKGIG
-1228 KSEVVDSFIYTTV
+1228 KSEVIDSFIYTTV

-1247 YGATDSC
+1247 YGTVDSC

-1275 DEASKNGTG
+1275 DDASKNGTG
-1284 GYVQAG
+1284 GYVRAG

-1301 SSSLSNQRLLIGTRT
+1301 SSNLSNQRLLIGTRT
-1316 LTERANDRVNFG
+1316 LAERANDRVDFG
-1328 SDGDKG
+1328 SDGGKG

-1342 KGLDQGGL
+1342 KGLDQFGL
-1350 TATDSVIGNGTA
+1350 TTNDSIIGSGTA
-1362 PDMIFNERY
+1362 PELIFNERY

>member
-1 MKRFDNVPT
+1 MKRFNNVPT
-10 TTNMIA
+10 TSNTITV
-16 IPVRYLVVV
+16 PLKCLVVV
-25 VASMMTMPISQADV
+25 VASMMTMPISKADV

-51 AAEGGK
+51 PAEGGK

-84 PTGVYSSAIKT
+84 PSGISSNAIKT
-95 VNSTTSPVY
+95 VDSSTSPVY
-104 PRIYCEVTNKK
+104 PRTYCEVTNKK
-115 YFYKKTS
+115 YFYKKS
-122 SGRSTTWYRCGDNS
+122 SSFFSSTWYRCGSNNG
-136 SLGSDST
+136 LGSDST
-143 SSCSTVISAPSISG
+143 GSCDTVISTPSTNGFESESG
-157 YTEEGGGRNSNDT
+157 GVFSGIT
-170 YYYKIE
+170 YYYK
-176 NVEYYDRLTRLKDAL
+176 NVGDAKYYDRLTRLKDAI
-191 FSLMNNTQLDAT
+191 FTLMDNTQLDPN
-203 KVAIGIG
+203 KVSIGIG
-210 QYSTQSNKNNNTYIG
+210 QYSSQSGSNNIYTS
-225 ADGTSGKIVVPA
+225 ADGISGKILVPA
-237 KLVDQIQRD
+237 ALLTNSQRSLIKKQI
-246 AIKTAVAALKGEN
+246 AGLIGYN

-272 YMLGKN
+272 YMLG
-278 TSTSSIT
+278 T
-285 YPREEYRYAGRDYYG
+285 R
-300 DYYSQCISWT
+300 
-310 AERCTGL
+310 
-317 GNSYR
+317 
-322 ISTSGYTSSSCKYYN
+322 TSGTGSGFSKSVSA
-337 GTCLSKDKTQSAEDW
+337 SKDST
-352 GFSGFENSISSAKSG
+352 G
-367 SNYISPLS
+367 NYESPLS

-394 SSPVPL
+394 NSTAPL
-400 PLMKSALGSTN
+400 SLMRLALGSTRFN
-411 FSIPAVTLP
+411 IPTVTLP
-420 SGSQSGNGMPEV
+420 NGTQSGHGMPEV

-459 FGSVFDVDRAADAS
+459 FGSVFDVDRVADAS
-473 KPNIE
+473 KPNVA
-478 DRVIRRLPYTNPK
+478 DRIIRRLPYTNPK

-503 KKITNIDARNACNWG
+503 QKITNIDAKNACNWG

-523 SLLGVGG
+523 SLSGVGG

-614 YGKGSSKLFK
+614 FGKGGSKLFK

-630 DPATQDMWSD
+630 DSATQDLWSD
-640 KNYPGAND
+640 KNYAGAND
-648 KVESGGFYSLLNT
+648 KVENGGFYSQLVT
-661 PKTGAAS
+661 PATAVAS
-668 LRTLYVEDWNSAN
+668 VRTLYVEDWDNATDKKPILRKFGVDAAGKVVVDGVALTN
-681 NSDNKSVLKKFAVNT
+681 NT
-696 DGRVTVNNNLLSATS
+696 
-711 FKDTTTYNEATL
+711 FKDTATYNEATL
-723 RKLLNFLGFDVLPA
+723 RKLLNFLGFDNLPSTA
-737 TSVKDMMLTTAN
+737 TLVRNMTLTTGN
-749 ATKPVKVLGATIHST
+749 ATKPIKVLGATIHST

-774 DATTGRVT
+774 DADTGRVT

-802 AGDQGTGDGGKE
+802 AGDQGSGNGGKE
-814 KFVIIPREMLRDA
+814 KFVVIPREMLKNT
-827 SKSDALIKAATKTG
+827 SNSDALVKGATKAEIGT
-841 LGSPNFGID
+841 PNFGID

-857 DYKYD
+857 DYQYN
-862 LSNNKVNVNKAGG
+862 LTNNRVNVNTTGG

-893 VNLNDS
+893 VNLND
-899 NNPSMMFTITPE
+899 NDNPSMMFTITPA
-911 TTGFSRM
+911 TSGFSRM

-956 FQVGVT
+956 FQVGVSNT
-962 DAALALVGCSNI
+962 ELLGDCSNL

-997 NVSNSAGASNT
+997 NVSNSTGASKT
-1008 VPAMT
+1008 VSDMT
-1013 NSVVAGITTL
+1013 NSVVAGVTTL
-1023 DRDNDGFLDHIYF
+1023 DRDNDGFMDHIYF

-1045 ADFTNAGFIK
+1045 ADFTNAGFKK
-1055 PVTSGTASAETSFSN
+1055 PVASGTPSPETSFSN
-1070 TRVTRILQS
+1070 TRVTRILKS
-1079 AYTGS
+1079 AYTG
-1084 NTKYNYR
+1084 NDKKYNYR

-1106 NSLFALVN
+1106 NSLFALVT

-1134 RLYGIIDSDVTKAD
+1134 RIYGIIDSDVTKLD

-1155 FATTTGGQT
+1155 FSSTGGSET
-1164 IKDLAD
+1164 IKDLTD
-1170 SNLSKFPSDIGSPN
+1170 SGLAELPSAIG
-1184 DTEYNLEQ
+1184 TLTAAGYTLAQ
-1192 KTIAINTLK
+1192 KTTVINTLK
-1201 AGTKRGWYY
+1201 AGTKKGWYY

-1218 GNVRYTKGVG
+1218 GNVRYSKGIG

-1275 DEASKNGTG
+1275 DDASKNGTA
-1284 GYVQAG
+1284 GYVKAG

-1328 SDGDKG
+1328 SDSGKG

-1342 KGLDQGGL
+1342 KGLDQSGL
-1350 TATDSVIGNGTA
+1350 TTTDSVIGNGTA

>member
-1 MKRFDNVPT
+1 MKRFNNVPT
-10 TTNMIA
+10 TSNTITV
-16 IPVRYLVVV
+16 PLKYLVVV
-25 VASMMTMPISQADV
+25 VASMMVMPVAQADV

-69 MSALV
+69 MTLNQVNSAV
-74 SNVGADACDL
+74 TCDL
-84 PTGVYSSAIKT
+84 PSGTRYTKGFE
-95 VNSTTSPVY
+95 NSTTTPVY
-104 PRIYCEVTNKK
+104 RRDYCLTA
-115 YFYKKTS
+115 
-122 SGRSTTWYRCGDNS
+122 SGK
-136 SLGSDST
+136 
-143 SSCSTVISAPSISG
+143 V
-157 YTEEGGGRNSNDT
+157 
-170 YYYKIE
+170 
-176 NVEYYDRLTRLKDAL
+176 YDRLTRLKDAIFTL
-191 FSLMNNTQLDAT
+191 LDSSLLDRN
-203 KVAIGIG
+203 KVSIGIG
-210 QYSTQSNKNNNTYIG
+210 QYSSQSGSDNVVITSSNGTARD
-225 ADGTSGKIVVPA
+225 ADGSTGKILVPA
-237 KLVDQIQRD
+237 ALVDATQIGK
-246 AIKTAVAALKGEN
+246 IKKAVAEARGGN
-259 GTPTANAYAEVGA
+259 GTPTANAYAEVAA
-272 YMLGKN
+272 YMLGTN
-278 TSTSSIT
+278 TSASS
-285 YPREEYRYAGRDYYG
+285 Y
-300 DYYSQCISWT
+300 
-310 AERCTGL
+310 
-317 GNSYR
+317 
-322 ISTSGYTSSSCKYYN
+322 SGYNKSVSDS
-337 GTCLSKDKTQSAEDW
+337 
-352 GFSGFENSISSAKSG
+352 KSG
-367 SNYISPLS
+367 GRYNSPLS

-394 SSPVPL
+394 SSPNPNHVMQL
-400 PLMKSALGSTN
+400 ALGASS
-411 FSIPAVTLP
+411 FSIPSVTLP
-420 SGSQSGNGMPEV
+420 SGSQSGNGMPQV

-441 PTINPLGTD
+441 PTINPLGTN

-459 FGSVFDVDRAADAS
+459 FGSVFDVDRVADAR
-473 KPNIE
+473 KPLE
-478 DRVIRRLPYTNPK
+478 QRVIRRLPYTNPK

-503 KKITNIDARNACNWG
+503 EKINNIDAKNACNWG
-518 EKSHP
+518 EKANTKLP
-523 SLLGVGG
+523 GVGG
-530 FGEGGFYSAQSTEDI
+530 FGEGGFYSAQSTDDI
-545 VNSIITFVSD
+545 VNSIVNFVSD

-604 KKYTLNEGTL
+604 KKYKLNEGTL
-614 YGKGSSKLFK
+614 FGKGNTKLFK

-630 DPATQDMWSD
+630 NPAAPDYWSD
-640 KNYPGAND
+640 QNYAGAND
-648 KVESGGFYSLLNT
+648 KVENGGFYSQLVT
-661 PKTGAAS
+661 PATGVAS
-668 LRTLYVEDWNSAN
+668 VRTLYVEDWDNATDKKPVLRKFGVDAAGKVVVDGVALTN
-681 NSDNKSVLKKFAVNT
+681 NT
-696 DGRVTVNNNLLSATS
+696 
-711 FKDTTTYNEATL
+711 FKDTATYNEATL
-723 RKLLNFLGFDVLPA
+723 RKLLNFLGFDNLPSTA
-737 TSVKDMMLTTAN
+737 TLVRNMTLTTGN
-749 ATKPVKVLGATIHST
+749 TTKPIKVLGATIHST

-774 DATTGRVT
+774 DADTGRVT

-802 AGDQGTGDGGKE
+802 AGDQGSGNGGKE
-814 KFVIIPREMLRDA
+814 KFVVIPREMLRVA
-827 SKSDALIKAATKTG
+827 SNSDALVKGATKAEI
-841 LGSPNFGID
+841 GSPNFGID

-857 DYKYD
+857 DYQYN
-862 LSNNKVNVNKAGG
+862 LANNRVNVNTTGG

-893 VNLNDS
+893 LNLNDN
-899 NNPSMMFTITPE
+899 NNPRMMFTITPD
-911 TTGFSRM
+911 TSGFSRM

-943 FGGGYDMCYENET
+943 FGGGYDMCYENEA

-962 DAALALVGCSNI
+962 DTALGTCSNI
-974 SSTKGNAVYIINA
+974 STTKGNAVYIINA

-997 NVSNSAGASNT
+997 AEGSPTKTVSS
-1008 VPAMT
+1008 MT
-1013 NSVVAGITTL
+1013 NSIVAGVTTL
-1023 DRDNDGFLDHIYF
+1023 DRNNDGFMDHIYF

-1045 ADFTNAGFIK
+1045 ADFTNAGFKK
-1055 PVTSGTASAETSFSN
+1055 PVASGTPSPETSFSN
-1070 TRVTRILQS
+1070 TRVTRILKS
-1079 AYTGS
+1079 VYTGS

-1134 RLYGIIDSDVTKAD
+1134 RLYGIIDSDVTKLD

-1155 FATTTGGQT
+1155 FTTAGTTGGQT
-1164 IKDLAD
+1164 INDLAD
-1170 SNLSKFPSDIGSPN
+1170 SSLAELPSAIG
-1184 DTEYNLEQ
+1184 TLTAAGYTLAQ
-1192 KTIAINTLK
+1192 KNVTINTLK
-1201 AGTKRGWYY
+1201 DGTKKGWYY

-1218 GNVRYTKGVG
+1218 GNVRYSKGIG

-1275 DEASKNGTG
+1275 DDASKNGTA
-1284 GYVQAG
+1284 GYVRAG

-1301 SSSLSNQRLLIGTRT
+1301 SSTLSNQRLLIGTRT
-1316 LTERANDRVNFG
+1316 LAERATDRVDFG
-1328 SDGDKG
+1328 TDTGKDVYTPINEAQG
-1334 LFNALTNP
+1334 LGSA
-1342 KGLDQGGL
+1342 DQILGSG
-1350 TATDSVIGNGTA
+1350 SA
-1362 PDMIFNERY
+1362 PELIFNERY

>member
-1 MKRFDNVPT
+1 MKRFNNVPT
-10 TTNMIA
+10 TSNTITV
-16 IPVRYLVVV
+16 PLKYLVVV
-25 VASMMTMPISQADV
+25 VASMMAMPMSQADV

-84 PTGVYSSAIKT
+84 PNGVSSNGIKQQSS
-95 VNSTTSPVY
+95 STMPY
-104 PRIYCEVTNKK
+104 PKVYCETRKFFYRKTGSKWYSCGLSDGSGSFNFGIAECATEIAAPTTIGFIAGTN
-115 YFYKKTS
+115 
-122 SGRSTTWYRCGDNS
+122 SGN
-136 SLGSDST
+136 
-143 SSCSTVISAPSISG
+143 
-157 YTEEGGGRNSNDT
+157 T
-170 YYYKIE
+170 YYYKDD
-176 NVEYYDRLTRLKDAL
+176 VPSYDRLTRLKDAL
-191 FSLMNNTQLDAT
+191 FALMDNTQLDAT

-210 QYSTQSNKNNNTYIG
+210 QYSTQSNKNNNTYVG

-237 KLVDQIQRD
+237 KLVDQTQRN

-278 TSTSSIT
+278 TSTSIT
-285 YPREEYRYAGRDYYG
+285 YPREEYVRSGSYYYECNTWSG
-300 DYYSQCISWT
+300 TDCIGT
-310 AERCTGL
+310 
-317 GNSYR
+317 NNNR
-322 ISTSGYTSSSCKYYN
+322 IWSSSGYNVVNCGRYN
-337 GTCLSKDKTQSAEDW
+337 STCLSRNKTQSSKDW
-352 GFSGFENSISSAKSG
+352 GFSGFEKSITSSKSDSG
-367 SNYISPLS
+367 ANYISPLTS
-375 SPSSCDGRGIYF
+375 VSSCDGRGIYF

-394 SSPVPL
+394 SSPAPL
-400 PLMKSALGSTN
+400 PLMRSALG
-411 FSIPAVTLP
+411 FPDFRVPAATLP
-420 SGSQSGNGMPEV
+420 NGTQSGHGMPEV

-450 REIFTAVVG
+450 REIYTAVVG
-459 FGSVFDVDRAADAS
+459 FGSVFDVDRVADAQ
-473 KPNIE
+473 KQPEQRI
-478 DRVIRRLPYTNPK
+478 IRRLPYTNPK

-503 KKITNIDARNACNWG
+503 EKINNIDARNACNWG

-523 SLLGVGG
+523 SLSGVGG

-604 KKYTLNEGTL
+604 KKYALNEGTL
-614 YGKGSSKLFK
+614 YGKGGSKLFK

-630 DPATQDMWSD
+630 DPATQDLWSD

-648 KVESGGFYSLLNT
+648 KVENGGFYAQLNT
-661 PKTGAAS
+661 PNAGIAS
-668 LRTLYVEDWNSAN
+668 VRTLFVEDWQDASTKKPILRKFGVSSAGKVIVDGAALTNS
-681 NSDNKSVLKKFAVNT
+681 T
-696 DGRVTVNNNLLSATS
+696 
-711 FKDTTTYNEATL
+711 FKDTATYNEATL

-737 TSVKDMMLTTAN
+737 TAVKDMTLSTSN
-749 ATKPVKVLGATIHST
+749 ATTSIKILGATIHST

-774 DATTGRVT
+774 DSDTGRVT

-802 AGDQGTGDGGKE
+802 AGNYGVGNGGKE
-814 KFVIIPREMLRDA
+814 KFVIIPREMLRVT
-827 SKSDALIKAATKTG
+827 SNSDAIVKGATKAE
-841 LGSPNFGID
+841 LGSPNFGVD

-857 DYKYD
+857 DYQYN
-862 LSNNKVNVNKAGG
+862 LANNRVNVNTTGG

-893 VNLNDS
+893 LNLNDN
-899 NNPSMMFTITPE
+899 NNPKMMFTITPD
-911 TTGFSRM
+911 TSGFSRM

-923 KPTKAKIKTSTTD
+923 KPTKAKIKTSTSD

-956 FQVGVT
+956 FQVGVNNS
-962 DAALALVGCSNI
+962 ALLGTCSDI
-974 SSTKGNAVYIINA
+974 PSTKGNVVYIINA

-997 NVSNSAGASNT
+997 NVSNSTGASET
-1008 VPAMT
+1008 VSDMT
-1013 NSVVAGITTL
+1013 NSIVAGVTVL
-1023 DRDNDGFLDHIYF
+1023 DRNNDGFMDHIYF

-1045 ADFTNAGFIK
+1045 ADFTNAGFKK
-1055 PVTSGTASAETSFSN
+1055 PVASGTPSPETSFSN
-1070 TRVTRILQS
+1070 TRVTRILKS

-1134 RLYGIIDSDVTKAD
+1134 RLYGIIDSDVTKSD

-1155 FATTTGGQT
+1155 FSSTGGGET
-1164 IKDLAD
+1164 IKDLTD
-1170 SNLSKFPSDIGSPN
+1170 SSLAALPTAIGTLTN
-1184 DTEYNLEQ
+1184 AGYNREQ
-1192 KTIAINTLK
+1192 KDVVINTLK
-1201 AGTKRGWYY
+1201 AGTKKGWYY

-1218 GNVRYTKGVG
+1218 GNVRYSKGIG
-1228 KSEVVDSFIYTTV
+1228 KSEVIDSFIYTTV

-1247 YGATDSC
+1247 YGTVDSC

-1275 DEASKNGTG
+1275 DDASKNGTG
-1284 GYVQAG
+1284 GYVRAG

-1301 SSSLSNQRLLIGTRT
+1301 SSNLSNQRLLIGTRT
-1316 LTERANDRVNFG
+1316 LAERANDRVDFG
-1328 SDGDKG
+1328 SDAGKG

-1342 KGLDQGGL
+1342 KGLDQFGL
-1350 TATDSVIGNGTA
+1350 TTNDSIIGSGTA
-1362 PDMIFNERY
+1362 PELIFNERY

>member
-1 MKRFDNVPT
+1 MKRLDNAPT
-10 TTNMIA
+10 SSKKLEL
-16 IPVRYLVVV
+16 PLKYLVVV
-25 VASMMTMPISQADV
+25 MASMMVIPVSQADV
-39 AGKKIGDLEIYK
+39 AGKQIGDLEIYK

-74 SNVGADACDL
+74 PNVGADACDL
-84 PTGVYSSAIKT
+84 PSGVSSNGIKQQSS
-95 VNSTTSPVY
+95 STMPY
-104 PRIYCEVTNKK
+104 PKVYCETRKF
-115 YFYKKTS
+115 FYRKTGS
-122 SGRSTTWYRCGDNS
+122 KWYRCGLSDGSGSFNFGIAECATEIAAPTTIGFIAGTNS
-136 SLGSDST
+136 G
-143 SSCSTVISAPSISG
+143 
-157 YTEEGGGRNSNDT
+157 NT
-170 YYYKIE
+170 YYYKDD
-176 NVEYYDRLTRLKDAL
+176 VPSYDRLTRLKDAL
-191 FSLMNNTQLDAT
+191 FALMDNTQLDAT

-237 KLVDQIQRD
+237 KLVDQTQRN

-278 TSTSSIT
+278 TSTSIT
-285 YPREEYRYAGRDYYG
+285 YPREEYVRLGSYYYYECNTWSGTDCIGTNNRIWSSFGYNVVNCGRY
-300 DYYSQCISWT
+300 
-310 AERCTGL
+310 
-317 GNSYR
+317 NS
-322 ISTSGYTSSSCKYYN
+322 
-337 GTCLSKDKTQSAEDW
+337 TCLSRNKTQSSKDW

-375 SPSSCDGRGIYF
+375 SASSCDGRGIYF

-394 SSPVPL
+394 SSPNPL

-450 REIFTAVVG
+450 REIYTAVVG
-459 FGSVFDVDRAADAS
+459 FGSVFDVDRVADAQ
-473 KPNIE
+473 KQPEQRI
-478 DRVIRRLPYTNPK
+478 IRRLPYTNPK

-503 KKITNIDARNACNWG
+503 EKINNIDARNACNWG

-523 SLLGVGG
+523 SLSGVGG

-604 KKYTLNEGTL
+604 KKYALNEGTL
-614 YGKGSSKLFK
+614 YGKGGSKLFK

-630 DPATQDMWSD
+630 DPATQDLWSD
-640 KNYPGAND
+640 KNYAGAND
-648 KVESGGFYSLLNT
+648 KVESGGFFAQLKT
-661 PKTGAAS
+661 PATGVAS
-668 LRTLYVEDWNSAN
+668 VRTLYVEDWDNATNKKPVLRKVGVNASGKFVVDGAVLTN
-681 NSDNKSVLKKFAVNT
+681 NT
-696 DGRVTVNNNLLSATS
+696 
-711 FKDTTTYNEATL
+711 FKDTATYNEVTL
-723 RKLLNFLGFDVLPA
+723 RKILNFLGFTSLPSTA
-737 TSVKDMMLTTAN
+737 TAVKDMTLSSAN
-749 ATKPVKVLGATIHST
+749 APEAIRVLGATVHST

-769 YSATL
+769 YSANL
-774 DATTGRVT
+774 DITTGRVT
-782 DARDDYV
+782 GTRDDYV

-802 AGDQGTGDGGKE
+802 ADNYGVGDGGAE
-814 KFVIIPREMLRDA
+814 KFVIIPKEMLMDS
-827 SKSDALIKAATKTG
+827 SKSDALIKGATKPEIG
-841 LGSPNFGID
+841 APNFGVD

-857 DYKYD
+857 DYRYD
-862 LSNNKVNVNKAGG
+862 LSNGQVNVETGSG

-882 GLRMGGEAFYG
+882 GLRMGGKALYG
-893 VNLNDS
+893 LDLADNES
-899 NNPSMMFTITPE
+899 PSMMFAITPD
-911 TTGFSRM
+911 TSGFSRM
-918 GQIWE
+918 GQIWS
-923 KPTKAKIKTSTTD
+923 KPTKAKIKTSITD

-943 FGGGYDMCYENET
+943 FGGGYDMCYEYEG

-962 DAALALVGCSNI
+962 DSELGSSCSGKSNAEGNAE
-974 SSTKGNAVYIINA
+974 GNAVYIINA

-997 NVSNSAGASNT
+997 AEGSPTKT
-1008 VPAMT
+1008 VDSMT
-1013 NSVVAGITTL
+1013 NSIVAGVTTL
-1023 DRDNDGFLDHIYF
+1023 DRDNDGFMDHIYF
-1036 ADLGGQIFR
+1036 ADLGGQLFR
-1045 ADFTNAGFIK
+1045 ADFTNAGFVK
-1055 PVTSGTASAETSFSN
+1055 PVASGTASPETSFSN
-1070 TRVTRILQS
+1070 TRVTRVLKP
-1079 AYTGS
+1079 AYSGS
-1084 NTKYNYR
+1084 NKKYNHR
-1091 FYERPTVSFYRNDSS
+1091 FYERPVVSFYRNDLT

-1114 AISGD
+1114 VISGD
-1119 RSSPLSKIRDNTKAD
+1119 RSSPLSKIRDNDKAD
-1134 RLYGIIDSDVTKAD
+1134 RLYGIIDSDITKAD
-1148 NVFYASN
+1148 HVFYASN
-1155 FATTTGGQT
+1155 FTTAGTTNGQEIVELEANST
-1164 IKDLAD
+1164 DLAELP
-1170 SNLSKFPSDIGSPN
+1170 SSIGNLTGAGY
-1184 DTEYNLEQ
+1184 TLAQ
-1192 KTIAINTLK
+1192 KNAVINTLRQGRK
-1201 AGTKRGWYY
+1201 NGWYY

-1228 KSEVVDSFIYTTV
+1228 KSEVVDSYLYTTV

-1247 YGATDSC
+1247 YNAVDSC

-1275 DEASKNGTG
+1275 DEASKNGTA

-1301 SSSLSNQRLLIGTRT
+1301 SSTLSNQRLLIGTRT
-1316 LTERANDRVNFG
+1316 LAERANDRVDFG
-1328 SDGDKG
+1328 SDSGKG

-1342 KGLDQGGL
+1342 KGLNQGNL
-1350 TATDSVIGNGTA
+1350 SANDSIIGNGTA
-1362 PDMIFNERY
+1362 PELIFNERY
-1371 TLQPKTWY
+1371 TLQPKVWY

>member
-10 TTNMIA
+10 TTNMITV
-16 IPVRYLVVV
+16 PLKYLVVV
-25 VASMMTMPISQADV
+25 VASMMAMPISQADV

-84 PTGVYSSAIKT
+84 PNGVSSNGIKQQSP
-95 VNSTTSPVY
+95 STMPY
-104 PRIYCEVTNKK
+104 PKVYCETRKFFYRKTGSKWYSCGLSDGSGSFNFGIAECATEIAAPTTIGFIAGTN
-115 YFYKKTS
+115 
-122 SGRSTTWYRCGDNS
+122 SGN
-136 SLGSDST
+136 
-143 SSCSTVISAPSISG
+143 
-157 YTEEGGGRNSNDT
+157 T
-170 YYYKIE
+170 YYYKDD
-176 NVEYYDRLTRLKDAL
+176 VPSYDRLTRLKDAL
-191 FSLMNNTQLDAT
+191 FALMDNTQLDAT

-210 QYSTQSNKNNNTYIG
+210 QYSSQSGNNNVYTS

-237 KLVDQIQRD
+237 KLVDQTQRN

-278 TSTSSIT
+278 TSTSIT
-285 YPREEYRYAGRDYYG
+285 RQRELYVSVG
-300 DYYSQCISWT
+300 
-310 AERCTGL
+310 

-322 ISTSGYTSSSCKYYN
+322 VCNSWNETGDVSRCNGLTSNTISRSSSGYIVRRCSIYSSN
-337 GTCLSKDKTQSAEDW
+337 NCLLQDVSQSAEDW
-352 GFSGFENSISSAKSG
+352 GFSGFEKSFRDAKSG
-367 SNYISPLS
+367 ANYISPLTS
-375 SPSSCDGRGIYF
+375 VSSCDGRGIYF

-394 SSPVPL
+394 SSPAPL
-400 PLMKSALGSTN
+400 PLMRSALG
-411 FSIPAVTLP
+411 FPDFRVPAATLP
-420 SGSQSGNGMPEV
+420 NGTQSGHGMPEV

-450 REIFTAVVG
+450 REIYTAVVG
-459 FGSVFDVDRAADAS
+459 FGSDFDVDKEIDAA
-473 KPNIE
+473 KPE
-478 DRVIRRLPYTNPK
+478 AQRVIRTLSYTNPK
-491 TGVTADRDFYNC
+491 TGLTTNRNFYNC
-503 KKITNIDARNACNWG
+503 LKISDLDARNACNWG

-523 SLLGVGG
+523 SLPGVGG
-530 FGEGGFYSAQSTEDI
+530 FGEGGFYSAQSTDDI
-545 VNSIITFVSD
+545 INSIVTFVSD

-567 IIIPDDPYRADSQL
+567 IVIPDDPYRADSQL

-604 KKYTLNEGTL
+604 KKYSLNEGTL
-614 YGKGSSKLFK
+614 FGKGGSKLFK

-630 DPATQDMWSD
+630 NPATQDLWSD
-640 KNYPGAND
+640 KNYPGANN
-648 KVESGGFYSLLNT
+648 KVENGGFYAQLNT
-661 PKTGAAS
+661 PATGITS
-668 LRTLYVEDWNSAN
+668 LRTLFVEDWENSSTKKPVLRKFGVSSAGKVVVDGAALTN
-681 NSDNKSVLKKFAVNT
+681 NT
-696 DGRVTVNNNLLSATS
+696 
-711 FKDTTTYNEATL
+711 FKDTATYSETTL
-723 RKLLNFLGFDVLPA
+723 RKLLNFLGFDILPS
-737 TSVKDMMLTTAN
+737 TDVKDMTLSTAN
-749 ATKPVKVLGATIHST
+749 VSKAIKVLGATIHST

-774 DATTGRVT
+774 DEDTGRVT
-782 DARDDYV
+782 ETRDDYV

-802 AGDQGTGDGGKE
+802 AGNYGVGNGGKE
-814 KFVIIPREMLRDA
+814 KFVIIPREMLKDA
-827 SKSDALIKAATKTG
+827 SNSDALIKDATKNEI
-841 LGSPNFGID
+841 GSPNFGID

-857 DYKYD
+857 DYSYN
-862 LSNNKVNVNKAGG
+862 LSNNRVNVNTSNN

-882 GLRMGGEAFYG
+882 GLRMGGEALYG
-893 VNLNDS
+893 INLNNAS
-899 NNPSMMFTITPE
+899 SPKMIFTITPQ
-911 TTGFSRM
+911 TSGFSRM

-962 DAALALVGCSNI
+962 DTALGTCSNI
-974 SSTKGNAVYIINA
+974 STTKGNAVYIINA

-997 NVSNSAGASNT
+997 AEGSPTKTVSS
-1008 VPAMT
+1008 MT
-1013 NSVVAGITTL
+1013 NSIVAGVTTL
-1023 DRDNDGFLDHIYF
+1023 DRDNDGFMDHIYF

-1045 ADFTNAGFIK
+1045 ADFTNAGFKK
-1055 PVTSGTASAETSFSN
+1055 PVASGTPSPETSFSN
-1070 TRVTRILQS
+1070 TRVTRILKS
-1079 AYTGS
+1079 VYTGS

-1134 RLYGIIDSDVTKAD
+1134 RLYGIIDSDVTKPD

-1155 FATTTGGQT
+1155 FTTEGTDGGQT
-1164 IKDLAD
+1164 INDLAD
-1170 SNLSKFPSDIGSPN
+1170 SSLAELPSAIG
-1184 DTEYNLEQ
+1184 TLTAAGYTLAQ
-1192 KTIAINTLK
+1192 KNVTINTLK
-1201 AGTKRGWYY
+1201 DGTKKGWYY

-1218 GNVRYTKGVG
+1218 GNVRYSKGIG
-1228 KSEVVDSFIYTTV
+1228 KSEVVDSFLYTTV

-1247 YGATDSC
+1247 YGAVDAC

-1275 DEASKNGTG
+1275 DDASKNGTA
-1284 GYVQAG
+1284 GYVKAG

-1328 SDGDKG
+1328 SDDGKFFYDTPVAGGGKKEQGLRQNLTDADRLIGD
-1334 LFNALTNP
+1334 
-1342 KGLDQGGL
+1342 
-1350 TATDSVIGNGTA
+1350 GTA